1 MNTTYF
7 NTTLPDVLA
16 DMQDQ
21 IDNLIERVAML
32 ESWIAAACRADRTL
46 LPPAGIEINHQV
58 APTAHR

>member
-32 ESWIAAACRADRTL
+32 ESWIAAACRADRSL
-46 LPPAGIEINHQV
+46 LPPAGIEINH
-58 APTAHR
+58 